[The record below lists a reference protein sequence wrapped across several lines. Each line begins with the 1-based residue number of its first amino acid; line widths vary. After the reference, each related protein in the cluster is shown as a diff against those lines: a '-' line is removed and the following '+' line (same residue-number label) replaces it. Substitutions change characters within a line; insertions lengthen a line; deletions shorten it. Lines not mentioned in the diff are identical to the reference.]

1 MVEQQLLKQSQ
12 NTEYVNGKFKALWK
26 MGLCVCLCVGGGEA

>member
-26 MGLCVCLCVGGGEA
+26 MGPCVCVLEGGEA